1 MSKCISFLI
10 ILGIGIGQNKF
21 QIKPKYSHLKL
32 INKWVFQSM
41 ETITYNDKEERDI
54 ILKDQYNTET
64 ISFHCSGSISYETLT
79 DGRISKGRGLWHV
92 KEDIL
97 KIFTEI
103 DTVDAT
109 YQIENGI
116 LKIITKEDESDEYF
130 AYKTIVT
137 YKK

>member
-1 MSKCISFLI
+1 
-10 ILGIGIGQNKF
+10 
-21 QIKPKYSHLKL
+21 
-32 INKWVFQSM
+32 M

-64 ISFHCSGSISYETLT
+64 ISFHRSGSISYETLT
-79 DGRISKGRGLWHV
+79 DGRMTKGRGLWHV
-92 KEDIL
+92 EEDIL